1 MSRVAQD
8 HCERCD
14 ALTPHADIRSLC
26 QICYVELIKGSRVP
40 GSAPVRRSQVGKAY
54 TVLQVAE
61 VLAVSPRTIRE
72 MIAAGH
78 IAAVNMATTG
88 ATGPGARY
96 RIAGQE
102 VGRLVATR
110 VVKPGIRLP

>member
-1 MSRVAQD
+1 MSRVAQEN
-8 HCERCD
+8 CERCD

-26 QICYVELIKGSRVP
+26 QLCYVELIEGSRRGP
-40 GSAPVRRSQVGKAY
+40 GSARRAQVGKAY

-61 VLAVSPRTIRE
+61 VLAVSARTIRE
-72 MIAAGH
+72 MIAAGE
-78 IAAVNMATTG
+78 ITAVNMARTG
-88 ATGPGARY
+88 ASGPGARY

-110 VVKPGIRLP
+110 VVRPGIRLR

>member
-1 MSRVAQD
+1 
-8 HCERCD
+8 
-14 ALTPHADIRSLC
+14 
-26 QICYVELIKGSRVP
+26 
-40 GSAPVRRSQVGKAY
+40 VGKIY

-72 MIAAGH
+72 MIAAGE
-78 IAAVNMATTG
+78 IVAVNVARTG
-88 ATGPGARY
+88 ASGSGARY

-110 VVKPGIRLP
+110 VVKPGIQLP